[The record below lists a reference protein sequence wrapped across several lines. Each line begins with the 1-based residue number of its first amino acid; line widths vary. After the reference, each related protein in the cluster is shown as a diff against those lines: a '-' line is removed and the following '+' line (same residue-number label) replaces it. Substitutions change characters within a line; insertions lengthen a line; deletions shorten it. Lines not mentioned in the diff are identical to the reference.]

1 MYLSSKQATLL
12 GQIMQTLAEP
22 HEETEIREIMG
33 DLVMQLLGAQYYASY
48 VWQPGSQSFSQP
60 IQINMDPM
68 NLRAYENYYQFH
80 DPITP
85 LMQRYQ
91 VAVRATDVLAHEA
104 LQKTEFFNDFLNKDG
119 LYWGVNLYAWHQGQN
134 LGDMRIWRD
143 KRRENFSLDEL
154 RLLDML
160 QPAFVTALARAQRS
174 TQPHDLQLNT
184 LSQRLTPR
192 EQETARLVMLGMPD
206 KEIAR
211 ALQISPTTVRTH
223 LENAFRKVGVSSR
236 AALVHKLRA

>member
-1 MYLSSKQATLL
+1 
-12 GQIMQTLAEP
+12 
-22 HEETEIREIMG
+22 
-33 DLVMQLLGAQYYASY
+33 
-48 VWQPGSQSFSQP
+48 
-60 IQINMDPM
+60 
-68 NLRAYENYYQFH
+68 
-80 DPITP
+80 
-85 LMQRYQ
+85 MQRYQ
-91 VAVRATDVLAHEA
+91 VAVRATDVIAHED
-104 LQKTEFFNDFLNKDG
+104 LKKTEFFNDFLNKDG

-160 QPAFVTALARAQRS
+160 QPAFVTALARAQGPSQRNEV
-174 TQPHDLQLNT
+174 QLNT

-192 EQETARLVMLGMPD
+192 EQDTARLLMLGLPD

-211 ALQISPTTVRTH
+211 ALEISTTTVRTH
-223 LENAFRKVGVSSR
+223 LENAFRKVGVSNR

>member
-1 MYLSSKQATLL
+1 MYLSTKQATLL

-22 HEETEIREIMG
+22 HEENEIREIMG
-33 DLVMQLLGAQYYASY
+33 DLVMQLLGAQFYASF
-48 VWQPGSQSFSQP
+48 VWQPLEQSFAQP
-60 IQINMDPM
+60 TQINMDPM

-91 VAVRATDVLAHEA
+91 VAVRATDVLPHEA
-104 LQKTEFFNDFLNKDG
+104 LKKTEFFNDFLNKDG

-143 KRRENFSLDEL
+143 RRRENFTQDEM

-160 QPAFVTALARAQRS
+160 QPAFVTALARAQ
-174 TQPHDLQLNT
+174 TPKGTNEPAMNL
-184 LSQRLTPR
+184 LSQRLTTR
-192 EQETARLVMLGMPD
+192 EQDTARLVMLGLSD

-211 ALQISPTTVRTH
+211 RLEISTTTVRTH
-223 LENAFRKVGVSSR
+223 LDNAFRKVGVCNR
-236 AALVHKLRA
+236 AALVHKLSP

>member
-1 MYLSSKQATLL
+1 
-12 GQIMQTLAEP
+12 
-22 HEETEIREIMG
+22 
-33 DLVMQLLGAQYYASY
+33 
-48 VWQPGSQSFSQP
+48 
-60 IQINMDPM
+60 MDPL
-68 NLRAYENYYQFH
+68 NVQAYESYYQYH

-91 VAVRATDVLAHEA
+91 VSVRATDVLTHED
-104 LQKTEFFNDFLNKDG
+104 LRKTEFFSDFLQKDG

-143 KRRENFSLDEL
+143 KRRENFSQEEM

-160 QPAFVTALARAQRS
+160 QPAFVTALARALCLS
-174 TQPHDLQLNT
+174 QPQTMFLNT
-184 LSQRLTPR
+184 LSQRLTAR
-192 EQETARLVMLGMPD
+192 EQETARLVMQGMSD

-211 ALQISPTTVRTH
+211 TLQISTTTVRTH

-236 AALVHKLRA
+236 SALVHKLRP